1 VEADALT
8 PGDILQII
16 NRRKWSLILPFCM
29 IVIIAVLVAFLL
41 PSVYR
46 SSATLLIENQEI
58 PAEFVTAT
66 VTSYAE
72 QRIQRINQRIM
83 SFDKL
88 HEIIDKFNLYADQK
102 DKWTT
107 DEMIEK
113 MKDDIQLVP
122 VSAEIMDRKTGRPST
137 ATIAF
142 RISYNGKNPATVQR
156 VANTLTSFFLKEDLR
171 VRTRQ
176 TAEASSFFEEEANK
190 LKTRLLEFD
199 TKTAQF
205 KKQHINELP
214 EVFQVNLQGLNNL
227 ENSIDRANEQL
238 RSLKEREGYLQTQL
252 AAIPIKTEGVEDKRL
267 EELKSQLI
275 YLNNRYSDQYPD
287 VVKTKAEIAELETI
301 VNKTD
306 NRVNGK
312 KDAPKNPAYI
322 TLASQLASTR
332 SEIQSVKN
340 QIVTLNEQK
349 QIYKQRI
356 AATPGVEETYNQ
368 LMFER
373 RSLQAKYDDLM
384 QKFMETQVAH
394 GLEEEQKGERFT
406 LIEPAR
412 LPVKPVKP
420 NRLAIVLIGFVLGIG
435 AGVGLASLREFSDQ
449 SVRDARSLSAATGFP
464 VLAGIPE
471 IVTAGDRRRRRI
483 RKILLIA
490 GIIVSMVSAVLIFHY
505 FVMDLYVFQAKLMR
519 KLQF

>member
-1 VEADALT
+1 MEADVMT
-8 PGDILQII
+8 IGDVIEIVK
-16 NRRKWSLILPFCM
+16 RRKWSLILPFC
-29 IVIIAVLVAFLL
+29 IIFTIAVLVAFLL

-58 PAEFVTAT
+58 PPEFVTAT

-83 SFDKL
+83 SYDKL
-88 HEIIDKFNLYADQK
+88 LEIIDRFNLYENK
-102 DKWTT
+102 RKKWTT
-107 DEMIEK
+107 DEIIEK

-122 VSAEIMDRKTGRPST
+122 VSAEIVDRRTGRPSM

-142 RISYNGKNPATVQR
+142 RISYDARNPEKAQR

-171 VRTRQ
+171 VRARQ
-176 TAEASSFFEEEANK
+176 TAEASTFFEDEVDK
-190 LKTRLLEFD
+190 VKTRLLEFD
-199 TKTAQF
+199 AKLAQF
-205 KKQHINELP
+205 KGKHINELP
-214 EVFQVNLQGLNNL
+214 EVFHVNLQALNNL

-252 AAIPIKTEGVEDKRL
+252 AAIPVRTEGVEAKRL

-275 YLNNRYSDQYPD
+275 FLKNRYSDEYPD
-287 VVKTKAEIAELETI
+287 VAKTKAEIAELEAI
-301 VNKTD
+301 VNQNDKTPGED
-306 NRVNGK
+306 
-312 KDAPKNPAYI
+312 DAPDNPAYI

-332 SEIQSVKN
+332 TDIQSVKK
-340 QIVTLNEQK
+340 QITALSEQK
-349 QIYKQRI
+349 SVYEQRI

-368 LMFER
+368 LMIER

-384 QKFMETQVAH
+384 QKFMETRVAH

-406 LIEPAR
+406 LIEAAR
-412 LPVKPVKP
+412 LPEKPVKP
-420 NRLAIVLIGFVLGIG
+420 NRLVITLIGLVLGIG
-435 AGVGLASLREFSDQ
+435 SGVGVASLREFSDQ

-471 IVTAGDRRRRRI
+471 IVTTADRRKRRI

-490 GIIVSMVSAVLIFHY
+490 GTILVIVTAVLIFHY
-505 FVMDLYVFQAKLMR
+505 FIMDLTVFHVKLMR
-519 KLQF
+519 KLR